1 MKVFKLIPNFL
12 GVLIAILVFASC
24 EEEFNNLETDIIEQ
38 NFVTDVDSSRTVVAY
53 SKPIVG
59 VQTNGLTTYQIGTYR
74 DPFYGKSTANIVTQ
88 LGIAPID
95 TDPDFGNCTVLDSV
109 IMYLPYFST
118 EDANTDEFELDSIF
132 GNQPI
137 NIKIFE
143 SNFFLQQNDP
153 NSNFEEPQSYFSNQ
167 TGDIENNLLE
177 EIFEINNFRPQSNS
191 IVLNDTVT
199 LPPGLRIA
207 LPGEFFRDKIL
218 TRQGTPELLN
228 NNNFRE
234 YFRGLYFK
242 VTGQTGNGN
251 LTFFNFQNED
261 NPPNITLHYTFTE
274 EVDNYGDCSNPETE
288 RFQGTFQMLF
298 NGINVNLFE
307 NESTIGTSINDL
319 FNVNTRQ
326 GEETLFMKGGNGFVT
341 VVELFGDRDLK
352 KTLEVNDNLILVD
365 GSNGV
370 PDELDELRVNN
381 WLINEANLIFYVD
394 QDKVQGGSTEPE
406 RIIIFDTKNN
416 TVLVDY
422 NFDITSGNSPI
433 DAIGEH
439 LGRLERGS
447 DDNGD
452 FYKIRITN
460 HLTNLIT
467 RDSTNIPLG
476 VMVSQNVT
484 QIGFQELTS
493 NAAGEFLDAVPGTS
507 VIAPEGT
514 VLHGNLSP
522 DLNKRLKL
530 RIFYTNPE

>member
-1 MKVFKLIPNFL
+1 MKITNVFPSLL
-12 GVLIAILVFASC
+12 GVLLLIVVFASC
-24 EEEFNNLETDIIEQ
+24 EEDFNNLETEIIEE

-53 SKPIVG
+53 SKPIFG
-59 VQTNGLTTYQIGTYR
+59 VQTNGLPTYQFGTYT
-74 DPFYGKSTANIVTQ
+74 DPFYGSTTVNMLSQ
-88 LGIAPID
+88 LNMAPID

-109 IMYLPYFST
+109 VMYLPYFSSEDPNT
-118 EDANTDEFELDSIF
+118 EEFELDSIY

-153 NSNFEEPQSYFSNQ
+153 NTNFEEPQAYFSNQ
-167 TGDIENNLLE
+167 GGTFENNLLE
-177 EIFEINNFRPQSNS
+177 EIFEITNFRPQPNE

-199 LPPGLRIA
+199 LPPGLRIK
-207 LPGEFFRDKIL
+207 LPGEFFRDKIF

-242 VTGQTGNGN
+242 ISDQTGDGN
-251 LTFFNFQNED
+251 LTFFNFSNEE
-261 NPPNITLHYTFTE
+261 NPANITLHYTFSE
-274 EVDNYGDCSNPETE
+274 EVDNYGDCSNPDIET
-288 RFQGTFQMLF
+288 FQGDFQMLF

-307 NESTIGTSINDL
+307 NESSIGSSIFDLTDADTIA
-319 FNVNTRQ
+319 
-326 GEETLFMKGGNGFVT
+326 GEETLFLRGGNGFVT
-341 VVELFGDRDLK
+341 VVELFGDTDLK
-352 KTLEVNDNLILVD
+352 QTQEVNDRLILID

-381 WLINEANLIFYVD
+381 WLINEASLIFYVD

-416 TVLVDY
+416 SVLVDY
-422 NFDITSGNSPI
+422 GFDITSGNTPI

-476 VMVSQNVT
+476 VMVSQNVAE
-484 QIGFQELTS
+484 IGFQDLQS
-493 NAAGEFLDAVPGTS
+493 NAAGEFLEAVPGTS
-507 VIAPEGT
+507 VISPEGT

-522 DLNKRLKL
+522 NLNKRLKL